1 MQGKG
6 AQCGGWMGA
15 EREDISTLLL
25 EQVDSGIVHL
35 DGRGRVALINRKAEE
50 ILQIGRAEVL
60 GRRVDMLPLR
70 TAIYRVL
77 SENAHDAPVELSIE
91 GTVISVR
98 SSRIPG
104 EGYGEIFE
112 LRDITGERREKR
124 QREEFVAMMTHDLKS
139 PLTVI
144 MGYVQA
150 LLGEMPEKVDA
161 SLHLF
166 VREMDKSAGKML
178 SMIDDVLDAY
188 RLEAGL
194 LHVERRPCNVRT
206 LLEGC
211 CSDGEREAVVH
222 GSAFFSEIRP
232 DLPQLNLDGKQI
244 TRVFANLIGNAV
256 KFTPRRGTI
265 RVSSDLQDG
274 FLLVEV
280 SDTGIGIPPDEVP
293 RIFNKYFRAAGA
305 KGFKG
310 TGLGL
315 TISKAIVE
323 AHGGSIGVES
333 QAGQG
338 SRFSVLLPLDCEKP
352 Q

>member
-1 MQGKG
+1 MRETSEHV
-6 AQCGGWMGA
+6 A
-15 EREDISTLLL
+15 ETLLERIDYGL
-25 EQVDSGIVHL
+25 VHL
-35 DGRGRVALINRKAEE
+35 DRTGKIVLMNRKAEE
-50 ILQIGRAEVL
+50 ILRVSRTELV

-70 TAIYRVL
+70 TPAYRVL
-77 SENAHDAPVELSIE
+77 GEDLHDAPLEMSID
-91 GTVISVR
+91 GAVIQVR
-98 SSRIPG
+98 ASHIPEEDG
-104 EGYGEIFE
+104 LGRLFE
-112 LRDITGERREKR
+112 LRDITCERREKR

-150 LLGEMPEKVDA
+150 LLLEMGGKVDP

-166 VREMDKSAGKML
+166 VREMDKSSGKML

-194 LHVERRPCNVRT
+194 LQIDRQSCNVRL

-211 CSDGEREAVVH
+211 CNDGQREAQVH
-222 GSAFFSEIRP
+222 GSTFFS
-232 DLPQLNLDGKQI
+232 DLSPEAPLLSLDGKQI
-244 TRVFANLIGNAV
+244 ARVFANLIGNAV

-265 RVSSDLQDG
+265 WVSSALRDG
-274 FLLVEV
+274 FFTVEV
-280 SDTGIGIPPDEVP
+280 SDTGIGIPPDELP
-293 RIFNKYFRAAGA
+293 RIFNKYFRASAA
-305 KGFKG
+305 RGFKG

-323 AHGGSIGVES
+323 AHGGSIAVES

-338 SRFSVLLPLDCEKP
+338 SRFTVLLPLVPP
-352 Q
+352 QGDPN